1 MIRYGT
7 IWYDLILDSQIAN
20 YCLYLQTM
28 EKHEVKAI
36 AMLNDINK
44 ILCISCIS
52 DKTNVQLAIMQCK
65 EQRNTLYRHNQIH
78 GKTNE
83 FETLE
88 QVIFWD
94 KVKEYLKALL

>member
-1 MIRYGT
+1 M
-7 IWYDLILDSQIAN
+7 YDITNILLS
-20 YCLYLQTM
+20 LHTM

-52 DKTNVQLAIMQCK
+52 DKTNVQLTIMQCK

-83 FETLE
+83 FEQLE

-94 KVKEYLKALL
+94 NVKEYLKDLL